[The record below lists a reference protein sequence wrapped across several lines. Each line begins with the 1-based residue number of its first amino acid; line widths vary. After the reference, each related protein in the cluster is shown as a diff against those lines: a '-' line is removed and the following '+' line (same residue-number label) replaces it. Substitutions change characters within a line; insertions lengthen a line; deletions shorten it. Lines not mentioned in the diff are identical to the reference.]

1 MVLIT
6 VGVCAYNEGNNIY
19 RCLESIVDQSTEH
32 HIYEI
37 ITVSGGS
44 TDDTDQIVSDFS
56 ERDDRVLLVRQEE
69 RRGKSA
75 AVNEVIA
82 RAKGEVIVLVNADN
96 QLMEGSFSQLLEPL
110 SDPSVGMVGG
120 RPVPTNSWDGV
131 AGFATNLLWD
141 MHHRISLRTP
151 KTGELI
157 AFRNLEF
164 RIPEG
169 VNTDEDW
176 IRMEMENR
184 GYRVVYAPGAMV
196 VNKGPDTISDFLSQ
210 RIRVNIGEKYMKK
223 RFDFQVP
230 TGENHL
236 VFQSFVESIRGT
248 GGPLHK
254 IVLAASLELLSRAYA
269 SLHVALGR
277 GDPYIWRMVEST
289 KSLD

>member
-6 VGVCAYNEGNNIY
+6 VGVCAYNEGNNIF

-32 HIYEI
+32 HICEVI
-37 ITVSGGS
+37 AVSGGS

-56 ERDDRVLLVRQEE
+56 ERDGRVLLVRQEE
-69 RRGKSA
+69 RQGKSA

-141 MHHRISLRTP
+141 MHHRVSLRTP

-157 AFRNLEF
+157 AFRNLDF

-230 TGENHL
+230 TWENHL
-236 VFQSFVESIRGT
+236 VFQSFVESIRET

-269 SLHVALGR
+269 SLHVTLGR
-277 GDPYIWRMVEST
+277 EDPYIWRMVEST